1 MIQLLIST
9 FMVVLLCISSSKL
22 ILQDSIFIVNNDTV
36 QHSSHFLFK
45 GNNDV
50 ILSVINY
57 NNIGK
62 DGVNKLIKIVDI
74 LGRETKPQSNVPLFY
89 IYNNGTVEKRIIV
102 E

>member
-1 MIQLLIST
+1 
-9 FMVVLLCISSSKL
+9 
-22 ILQDSIFIVNNDTV
+22 
-36 QHSSHFLFK
+36 
-45 GNNDV
+45 V